1 MAQKKGGNKGKKA
14 KRMNSMPK
22 AHKHMMPGGK
32 MMSDAQMNRTRGGK
46 EMM

>member
-22 AHKHMMPGGK
+22 AHRHMTATEHKKAMSGK
-32 MMSDAQMNRTRGGK
+32 GMM
-46 EMM
+46 